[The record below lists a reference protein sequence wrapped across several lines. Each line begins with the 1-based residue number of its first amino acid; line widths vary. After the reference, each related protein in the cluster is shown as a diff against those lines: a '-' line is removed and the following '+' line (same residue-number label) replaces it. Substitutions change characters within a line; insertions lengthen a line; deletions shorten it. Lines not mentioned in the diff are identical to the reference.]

1 MQFGSDWNSVKPHQ
15 SDGFAGLL
23 GRKGR
28 LIQSAEQRQIN
39 ENGMD
44 GGECEVVSDTKKNR
58 SGEMSCVTWDVCS
71 SVTLQL
77 ELAFG

>member
-1 MQFGSDWNSVKPHQ
+1 MRG
-15 SDGFAGLL
+15 
-23 GRKGR
+23 
-28 LIQSAEQRQIN
+28 AEQRQIN

-44 GGECEVVSDTKKNR
+44 GGECEVVSDTKNR

-71 SVTLQL
+71 SVTLLL